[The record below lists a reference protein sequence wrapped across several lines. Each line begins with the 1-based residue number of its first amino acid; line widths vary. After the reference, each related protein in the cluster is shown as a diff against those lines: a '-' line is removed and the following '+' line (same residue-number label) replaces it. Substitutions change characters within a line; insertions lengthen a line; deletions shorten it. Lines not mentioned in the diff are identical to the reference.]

1 MKTLHW
7 SLLGFLGVLA
17 GVGDAAGEW
26 EVRTESGPV
35 VAEVRLGPVDPR
47 LGDPLE
53 LELEVRAQPGVE
65 VWMPEFGDALGRFS
79 IVDFVPSDSLD
90 DEGGFVG
97 RQRYVLTP
105 PRSGSQR
112 VPPLLIEFVD
122 RRPGQAPAPEGED
135 AHSVLTE
142 AIDFEVASVLAEGA
156 SLDLRPPKGA
166 LAPRRDP
173 VPDSWLFALA
183 GVVAVAATLF
193 GGVLLLRRSGRRA
206 SAYEVARQA
215 LDALA
220 EQPPPP
226 VSEIDA
232 FFVEVSGI
240 ARRYLEGHFGFRAP
254 ELTTEEFLEDMSQS
268 PDLSREHRELVASLL
283 RRADLVKFARERPD
297 SDGAIGF
304 VREVERFVE
313 ETGAP
318 TAQHPPV
325 GAA

>member
-1 MKTLHW
+1 MKTLYG
-7 SLLGFLGVLA
+7 SLLGFLGVLVGVA
-17 GVGDAAGEW
+17 GAAGEW

-97 RQRYVLTP
+97 RQRYVLNP

-135 AHSVLTE
+135 AHSMLTE

-173 VPDSWLFALA
+173 VPDSWLFAI
-183 GVVAVAATLF
+183 
-193 GGVLLLRRSGRRA
+193 GGVLAAAAALLGGVFLLRRSGRRA
-206 SAYEVARQA
+206 SAYEVARRA
-215 LDALA
+215 LDA
-220 EQPPPP
+220 PPP

-232 FFVEVSGI
+232 FYVEVSGI

-254 ELTTEEFLEDMSQS
+254 ELTTEEFLEDMSRS

-304 VREVERFVE
+304 VGEVERFVE

-318 TAQHPPV
+318 SAQRPSVGTA
-325 GAA
+325 